1 MFPKGVGSLGVSG
14 VLRVSRVSAVS
25 GVLGVSEAQNRELYY
40 CIGHCR
46 MMATKEAGE
55 QGKMGGSRGSES
67 KDKSGGGG
75 DEGGGDEGGGGSI
88 WSSLLLNISFAN
100 VWEYPA
106 L

>member
-1 MFPKGVGSLGVSG
+1 
-14 VLRVSRVSAVS
+14 
-25 GVLGVSEAQNRELYY
+25 
-40 CIGHCR
+40 